1 MSVIEKLKNLDPVN
15 KTYIE
20 KYVRHLKLKQLKQKT
35 IDTKVWRIYTFLSW
49 SKFSDAQEASPERLE
64 DYFIERRATVSPFTL
79 QGDILELKLFFRWLV
94 PDREKEL
101 FCNIRMRRPRKHL
114 PVDQL
119 ITREDIVRLVDV
131 CDKPRDRA
139 LIMLMWDSGAR
150 IGELLNLNIGHVQ
163 FDRYGAVVIV
173 NGKTGMRRL
182 RLISSVPDLQTW
194 VNTHPLRADANAP
207 LFVTSR
213 RYGHEPRR
221 MSVRT
226 VENKLKYVA
235 RKLGMTKPIHPHA
248 IRHARLTDLTRSN
261 GKKQGLSEME
271 LRLVAGWEKNSAM
284 PEVYVH
290 LSGADVER
298 KLLENAGLVDDA
310 SDRMDTALEPRQCP
324 RCKALN
330 AYDAFYCATC
340 SMALVEEAARKVD
353 ESTEEA
359 KKSGEYLEYLELVRQ
374 LKKDSGLT

>member
-1 MSVIEKLKNLDPVN
+1 
-15 KTYIE
+15 
-20 KYVRHLKLKQLKQKT
+20 
-35 IDTKVWRIYTFLSW
+35 
-49 SKFSDAQEASPERLE
+49 
-64 DYFIERRATVSPFTL
+64 
-79 QGDILELKLFFRWLV
+79 
-94 PDREKEL
+94 
-101 FCNIRMRRPRKHL
+101 MRRPRKHL

-248 IRHARLTDLTRSN
+248 IRHARLTDLTRSS
-261 GKKQGLSEME
+261 GKMQGLSEME

-374 LKKDSGLT
+374 LKKDLGLT

>member
-20 KYVRHLKLKQLKQKT
+20 KYIRHLKLKQLKQKT
-35 IDTKVWRIYTFLSW
+35 IDTKVWRVYTFLSW
-49 SKFSDAQEASPERLE
+49 SKFSDAQGASPERLE

-94 PDREKEL
+94 PDREKDL
-101 FCNIRMRRPRKHL
+101 FRNIRMRRPRKHL

-173 NGKTGMRRL
+173 TGKTGMRRL

-221 MSVRT
+221 MSIRT

-248 IRHARLTDLTRSN
+248 IRHARLTDRRLD
-261 GKKQGLSEME
+261 QGGDGRDRRCPAAAGQKPD
-271 LRLVAGWEKNSAM
+271 RLPG
-284 PEVYVH
+284 
-290 LSGADVER
+290 
-298 KLLENAGLVDDA
+298 
-310 SDRMDTALEPRQCP
+310 
-324 RCKALN
+324 
-330 AYDAFYCATC
+330 
-340 SMALVEEAARKVD
+340 
-353 ESTEEA
+353 
-359 KKSGEYLEYLELVRQ
+359 
-374 LKKDSGLT
+374 